1 MGYDKDSELQTTQK
15 KIVIMV
21 PYPAQGHVTPM
32 LNLAFSLTTYGF
44 KPLIILP
51 EFIHRSIF
59 KKVNAS
65 SKGEIECRSIPD
77 GLDETK
83 PRDFFAI
90 EMAMEDHMPVHL
102 DRLIRNIND
111 DNDRN
116 GDGEEKGVI
125 ACMIVDVLASWAINV
140 GKECGVK
147 LVGFWPAMLA
157 TYSLLSSI
165 PQLIRT
171 GHISNSGLPKLQGH
185 LSHLYNPPLKIEDLP
200 WLIGTQSAKIARFKF
215 WARTME
221 RSKLLGCI
229 LINSFSDET
238 QNGINSSKWA
248 SNQIYGPKIY
258 PIGPLK
264 SNRCCESPSF
274 WKEDESCLDWLDQ
287 QKPNSVVYISFGSW
301 VSPIGE
307 AKVRNLALSLEE
319 LRKPFIW
326 VLGLSWRNG
335 LPKGYMER
343 IGNFGKIVAWAP
355 QLVVLKHKAIGCYLT
370 HCGWN
375 STMEA
380 IECRKTMLCFP
391 VAGDQFLNCEYIVNV
406 WGIGVKM
413 NAVCFADLSDGINR
427 VMEDWSMKKRIEEL
441 KEKVM
446 GEEAIVKIKN
456 DMLFFVNDV
465 MRDRLLSTN

>member
-1 MGYDKDSELQTTQK
+1 MGYDKESKLQTSRK
-15 KIVIMV
+15 KTVIMV

-32 LNLAFSLTTYGF
+32 LNLASCLTTYGF

-59 KKVNAS
+59 AKVNAA
-65 SKGEIECRSIPD
+65 SKGEIDCKSIPD
-77 GLDETK
+77 GLDETE

-90 EMAMEDHMPVHL
+90 EMAMEDHMPAHL
-102 DRLIRNIND
+102 DRLIRNLND
-111 DNDRN
+111 DCN
-116 GDGEEKGVI
+116 GDGDGVV

-140 GKECGVK
+140 GKQRGIK

-157 TYSLLSSI
+157 TYSLFSSI
-165 PQLIRT
+165 PQLVQT
-171 GHISNSGLPKLQGH
+171 GHISDSGLPKLQGH
-185 LSHLYNPPLKIEDLP
+185 ISHLYQPPLKIEDLP
-200 WLIGTQSAKIARFKF
+200 WLIGTQGAKIARFKF

-221 RSKLLGCI
+221 RSELLRCI
-229 LINSFSDET
+229 LVNSFPNET
-238 QNGINSSKWA
+238 QSGINSSKWA
-248 SNQIYGPKIY
+248 SNQINGPKIY
-258 PIGPLK
+258 PIGPLR
-264 SNRCCESPSF
+264 SNGLCESPSF
-274 WKEDESCLDWLDQ
+274 WKEDESCLDWLNQ

-326 VLGLSWRNG
+326 VLGPSWRNG
-335 LPKGYMER
+335 LPKGYIER
-343 IGNFGKIVAWAP
+343 VENFGKIVAWAP
-355 QLVVLKHKAIGCYLT
+355 QMVVLRHVAIGCYLT

-380 IECRKTMLCFP
+380 IECKKTMLCLP

-406 WGIGVKM
+406 WKIGVKM
-413 NAVCFADLSDGINR
+413 SGVCFADVSDGINR
-427 VMEDWSMKKRIEEL
+427 VMEDRSMKKRIEEL
-441 KEKVM
+441 NEKVM
-446 GEEAIVKIKN
+446 GEEANLKTKN

-465 MRDRLLSTN
+465 MRDQLLSTN